1 MADEQIPSSAN
12 EERLTVSYS
21 LPLTVVRAIEYHAYL
36 HRVSKSE
43 AVAQL
48 IRKSAAAAPDATP
61 APLALVG

>member
-1 MADEQIPSSAN
+1 MAESQNPNSTS

-48 IRKSAAAAPDATP
+48 IRKSAEAAPAEPDTS
-61 APLALVG
+61 LALVG

>member
-1 MADEQIPSSAN
+1 MAEDQTPSSAN

-21 LPLTVVRAIEYHAYL
+21 LPLSVVRAIEYHAYL

-48 IRKSAAAAPDATP
+48 IRKSAEAAPDSTP
-61 APLALVG
+61 VSLALVG

>member
-1 MADEQIPSSAN
+1 VVDEQTPSSVN

-21 LPLTVVRAIEYHAYL
+21 LPLSVVRAIEYHAYL

-48 IRKSAAAAPDATP
+48 IRKSAESAPDVTP